1 MARQLCALFGDIPVG
16 YRTPE
21 GDRPVCY
28 TSAAHFLAA
37 GVRVVDFNKLVDV
50 SRWFDPFPEPP
61 GQLYLVLV
69 VLFVL
74 WTIVAIAAYAIR
86 RRFFRGNGARIGM
99 ATRFGPYAIT
109 IGGVGLFFLAMRYL
123 QIPYF
128 DIRFLLYL
136 TILTAIGFVIF
147 LAYYQ
152 TRRYPSRLTEVR
164 AHELRQRYLP
174 ERRRKRRR

>member
-1 MARQLCALFGDIPVG
+1 LCALFGDILVG
-16 YRTPE
+16 YRTPNLA
-21 GDRPVCY
+21 RPVCY
-28 TSAAHFLAA
+28 TSAAQSLA
-37 GVRVVDFNKLVDV
+37 GGRVVDYRRLLDV
-50 SRWFDPFPEPP
+50 NHWFDPFVGPP
-61 GQLYLVLV
+61 SQLYLGLV

-74 WTIVAIAAYAIR
+74 WTIVASAAYAFR

-128 DIRFLLYL
+128 DVRFLLYL

-152 TRRYPSRLTEVR
+152 TRRYPSRLAEVR
-164 AHELRQRYLP
+164 AHELRQRYQP